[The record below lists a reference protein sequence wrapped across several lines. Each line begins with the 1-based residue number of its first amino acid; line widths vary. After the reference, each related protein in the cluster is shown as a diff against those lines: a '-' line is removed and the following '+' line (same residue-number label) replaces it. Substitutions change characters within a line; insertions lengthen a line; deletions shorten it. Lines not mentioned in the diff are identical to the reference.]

1 MAKMIKSLKREI
13 GSLYR
18 KGKGK
23 AMHLIY
29 LQALINSMKDYKN
42 GADEKD
48 SIKKLVF
55 YGVKTINT
63 KPKDEYLNLETIQSN
78 IDFNNVIL
86 GAIGTLTPKELM
98 NIFPLDKY
106 YKGAKYESKDYFYSM
121 NYIKDHGINKPIKD
135 PISFLWEYTN
145 INTSIFLMN
154 VLGEID
160 NLRIS
165 QGNQSMASEFMEA
178 QGIKPLRKY
187 TDQRGKDFFINDKGQ
202 TMRIK
207 KKYPRYLK
215 LVK

>member
-1 MAKMIKSLKREI
+1 MQ
-13 GSLYR
+13 
-18 KGKGK
+18 
-23 AMHLIY
+23 LIY
-29 LQALINSMKDYKN
+29 LQALINSMEDYKN
-42 GADEKD
+42 GADEKE
-48 SIKKLVF
+48 SIKKLIF
-55 YGVKTINT
+55 YGVKAINT
-63 KPKDEYLNLETIQSN
+63 KPKDEYLNPETIQSN

-121 NYIKDHGINKPIKD
+121 NYIKNHGINETIKD

-145 INTSIFLMN
+145 IDTSIFLMN
-154 VLGEID
+154 VLREID

-165 QGNQSMASEFMEA
+165 QGNQSMPSEFMEA
-178 QGIKPLRKY
+178 QEIKPLRKY

>member
-1 MAKMIKSLKREI
+1 
-13 GSLYR
+13 
-18 KGKGK
+18 
-23 AMHLIY
+23 MHLIY
-29 LQALINSMKDYKN
+29 LQALINSMENYKN

-106 YKGAKYESKDYFYSM
+106 YKGAKYENKDYFYSM
-121 NYIKDHGINKPIKD
+121 NYIKNHGINETIKD

-154 VLGEID
+154 ILGEID

-178 QGIKPLRKY
+178 QGVKPLRKY

>member
-1 MAKMIKSLKREI
+1 
-13 GSLYR
+13 
-18 KGKGK
+18 
-23 AMHLIY
+23 MHLIY
-29 LQALINSMKDYKN
+29 LQALINSMENYKN

-106 YKGAKYESKDYFYSM
+106 YKGAKYENKDYFYSM